1 MKKTSKKQ
9 QFRITTGRKRI
20 ILLIFILVAVP
31 LFINEGLMITDIIYD
46 KLGATLT
53 AEGLSNANWLEF
65 WEYYLSTAIAF
76 LGIYLVWDT
85 SNKDRK
91 RQVNKDSSDQYLN
104 RVSMEEN
111 TLVEV
116 AQCFNTGILYKALN
130 QLGETSIQES
140 KAVLLSARDKMDEAH
155 VKFEL
160 LTDIVDDFGR
170 CSDCEHNPCY
180 DKDIK
185 GKISHTF
192 YDMEKHYVNLLNL
205 GDDYLNKRTMEKCNA
220 ERAAILSRE
229 MEIIKNQISYMQKQ
243 GCPYEELMQKME
255 ESSNMEKQINELN
268 KTIISQE
275 DLDKMVQTA
284 DKEIKYLSEKRAKL
298 IGYCKSY
305 INLQKG
311 HAREISDNGI
321 IKYMKIKE
329 K

>member
-205 GDDYLNKRTMEKCNA
+205 GDDYPNKRTMEKCNA

-298 IGYCKSY
+298 IGTVKVT
-305 INLQKG
+305 
-311 HAREISDNGI
+311 
-321 IKYMKIKE
+321 
-329 K
+329 